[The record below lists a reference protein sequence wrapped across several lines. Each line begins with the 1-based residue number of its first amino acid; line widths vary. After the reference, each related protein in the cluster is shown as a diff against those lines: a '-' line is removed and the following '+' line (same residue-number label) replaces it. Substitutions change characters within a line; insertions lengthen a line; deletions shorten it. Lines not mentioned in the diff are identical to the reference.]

1 MRTHLKPVARG
12 KRNLK
17 DAAVARD
24 EEPVVCPFHSFGI
37 PSLFRTIGLLNLLI
51 LMMAT
56 GLGTAFAGDIPEDA
70 HQKLKG
76 LKIPFILNE
85 GQTDKQVKL
94 YARTFSGTVYV
105 TDQGRIVYGLPAD
118 RDRKDRRWVLVEE
131 TSDGLPVREIKGAEE
146 SETKVSYFLG
156 NDRSRW
162 KESLPTYEAVD
173 MGEVYQ
179 GITLKLRAYGGSV
192 EKLYYIGPGKD
203 PGKIRMKVR
212 GAESLKV
219 NDQGELEVQTGNGP
233 VIFSRP
239 RAFQQEGSG
248 RVDVEVS
255 YLVNGGGYSFR
266 VGSYDVTRE
275 LVIDPLI
282 QSTYLGGTGTDW
294 IDALAV
300 SGGYV
305 YVAGTTY
312 SSDFPGTA
320 GGAQPAFGGSGDGFV
335 SLLSGDLT
343 SLTRSTYLGG
353 RGYDGIRA
361 LAVSGGYVYVTGETG
376 STDFPVTALC
386 YQSIFGGSTDG
397 FVSLLSGDLT
407 SLTRSTYL
415 GGPNNES
422 SSSIALYGGDV
433 YVAGVVNGPG
443 FPGTAGGAQ
452 PTFGGSYDGFVSKLN
467 GELTSLTRSTYFGG
481 SGVEFI
487 NALAV
492 SGANVYVAGRTLSD
506 PFPGTTGGAQE
517 DYGGGTSYGDGFVS
531 KLDEGLTVLSRS
543 TYLGGSGED
552 TIYSLVVS
560 GGYVY
565 VAGRTLSDP
574 FPGTAGG
581 AQEDFG
587 GGSYDGFVSKL
598 NEGLTVLS
606 RSTYLGGSGYDG
618 IESLAVSGGYV
629 YVAGYTMSSDFP
641 GTAGGA
647 QENNGGGSYDGFVSK
662 LNGGLTVLS
671 QSTYLGGSGDDGIES
686 LAVSGGY
693 VYVAGTTYS
702 SDFPVTAGGA
712 QEDYGGSSDGFVS
725 LLSADLSAA
734 AQGIP
739 ALSEWGMIIFV
750 LLIMGVAVLFLR
762 KRRNVTA

>member
-156 NDRSRW
+156 NDQSRW
-162 KESLPTYEAVD
+162 QRSLPTYEMVD
-173 MGEVYQ
+173 MGEIYH
-179 GITLKLRAYGGSV
+179 GIKLKLRAYGGSV
-192 EKLYYIGPGKD
+192 EKLYYIGPGRD

-219 NDQGELEVQTGNGP
+219 NDRGELEVQTGNGP

-353 RGYDGIRA
+353 
-361 LAVSGGYVYVTGETG
+361 
-376 STDFPVTALC
+376 
-386 YQSIFGGSTDG
+386 
-397 FVSLLSGDLT
+397 
-407 SLTRSTYL
+407 
-415 GGPNNES
+415 PNNES

-492 SGANVYVAGRTLSD
+492 SG
-506 PFPGTTGGAQE
+506 
-517 DYGGGTSYGDGFVS
+517 
-531 KLDEGLTVLSRS
+531 
-543 TYLGGSGED
+543 
-552 TIYSLVVS
+552 
-560 GGYVY
+560 GY
-565 VAGRTLSDP
+565 
-574 FPGTAGG
+574 
-581 AQEDFG
+581 
-587 GGSYDGFVSKL
+587 
-598 NEGLTVLS
+598 
-606 RSTYLGGSGYDG
+606 
-618 IESLAVSGGYV
+618 
-629 YVAGYTMSSDFP
+629 
-641 GTAGGA
+641 
-647 QENNGGGSYDGFVSK
+647 
-662 LNGGLTVLS
+662 
-671 QSTYLGGSGDDGIES
+671 
-686 LAVSGGY
+686 
-693 VYVAGTTYS
+693 
-702 SDFPVTAGGA
+702 
-712 QEDYGGSSDGFVS
+712 
-725 LLSADLSAA
+725 
-734 AQGIP
+734 
-739 ALSEWGMIIFV
+739 
-750 LLIMGVAVLFLR
+750 
-762 KRRNVTA
+762 